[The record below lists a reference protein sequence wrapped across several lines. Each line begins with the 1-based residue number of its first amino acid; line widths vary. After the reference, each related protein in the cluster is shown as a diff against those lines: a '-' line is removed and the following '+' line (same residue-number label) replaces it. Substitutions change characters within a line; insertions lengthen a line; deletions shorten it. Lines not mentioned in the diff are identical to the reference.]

1 MAWYLGLPGK
11 RGIDIPE
18 HIYDRI
24 APVANGITLPL
35 WGRPASPE
43 QLQWLHDN
51 EVTEPEDIHK
61 AFNGLPHPHAP
72 SVYGR
77 LSSPPMLTPCRP
89 SRSTSDRDFV
99 PSGGFAWCCVA
110 R

>member
-35 WGRPASPE
+35 WGRPAAPE

-72 SVYGR
+72 SVTVGEF
-77 LSSPPMLTPCRP
+77 P
-89 SRSTSDRDFV
+89 SYAHAMQTFEEHK
-99 PSGGFAWCCVA
+99 
-110 R
+110 

>member
-1 MAWYLGLPGK
+1 MPLNARQKQRAMAWYLGLPGK

-35 WGRPASPE
+35 WGRPAAPE

-51 EVTEPEDIHK
+51 EITEPEDIHK

-72 SVYGR
+72 SVSVGEF
-77 LSSPPMLTPCRP
+77 P
-89 SRSTSDRDFV
+89 SYAHAMSVFEEHK
-99 PSGGFAWCCVA
+99 
-110 R
+110 